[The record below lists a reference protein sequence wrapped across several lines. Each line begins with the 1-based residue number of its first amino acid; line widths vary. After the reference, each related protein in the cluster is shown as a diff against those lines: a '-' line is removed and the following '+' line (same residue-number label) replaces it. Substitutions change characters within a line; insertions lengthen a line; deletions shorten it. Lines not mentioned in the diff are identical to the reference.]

1 MNEQEFL
8 ATLKLVS
15 GEEVISMVLYLED
28 EDKVLLSNPFLV
40 EQSKQRQGQLEVVGF
55 SFKEWVMASFDDMYI
70 ISRDH
75 IITITETKGPIEEF
89 YKKNLEK
96 IQSSKQLLHKP
107 NKLPRKSGYLGSIA
121 DTKNTLE
128 NIYKLSL
135 IHI

>member
-121 DTKNTLE
+121 DTKNILE
-128 NIYKLSL
+128 NIYKKS
-135 IHI
+135 

>member
-1 MNEQEFL
+1 MKDQEFL

-28 EDKVLLSNPFLV
+28 EDKVLLSNPFSV
-40 EQSKQRQGQLEVVGF
+40 EQSRQKQGQLEITGF

-107 NKLPRKSGYLGSIA
+107 NKLPRKSGYLGSIN
-121 DTKNTLE
+121 DTKNILE
-128 NIYKLSL
+128 NIYKKS
-135 IHI
+135 

>member
-55 SFKEWVMASFDDMYI
+55 AFKEWVMASFDDMYI

-128 NIYKLSL
+128 NIYKKS
-135 IHI
+135 

>member
-75 IITITETKGPIEEF
+75 IITITETSGPIEEF

-96 IQSSKQLLHKP
+96 VESSKQLLHKP

-121 DTKNTLE
+121 ETKNTLE
-128 NIYKLSL
+128 NIYKKS
-135 IHI
+135 

>member
-1 MNEQEFL
+1 MKDQEFL

-28 EDKVLLSNPFLV
+28 EDKVLLSNPFSV
-40 EQSKQRQGQLEVVGF
+40 EQSRQKQGQLEITGF

-75 IITITETKGPIEEF
+75 IITITEVEGPIEEF

-96 IQSSKQLLHKP
+96 IESSKQLLHKP
-107 NKLPRKSGYLGSIA
+107 NKLPRKSGYLGSIN

-128 NIYKLSL
+128 NIYKKS
-135 IHI
+135 

>member
-1 MNEQEFL
+1 MKDQEFL
-8 ATLKLVS
+8 ATIKLVS

-28 EDKVLLSNPFLV
+28 EDKVLLSNPFSV
-40 EQSKQRQGQLEVVGF
+40 EQSRQKQGQLEITGF

-107 NKLPRKSGYLGSIA
+107 NKLPRKSGYLGSIN
-121 DTKNTLE
+121 DTKNILE
-128 NIYKLSL
+128 NIYKKS
-135 IHI
+135 

>member
-1 MNEQEFL
+1 MKDQEFL

-28 EDKVLLSNPFLV
+28 EDKVLLSNPFSV
-40 EQSKQRQGQLEVVGF
+40 EQSRQKQGQLEITGF

-75 IITITETKGPIEEF
+75 IITITEVKGPIAEF
-89 YKKNLEK
+89 YQKNLEK

-107 NKLPRKSGYLGSIA
+107 NKLPRKSGYLGSIN
-121 DTKNTLE
+121 DTKNILE
-128 NIYKLSL
+128 NIYKKS
-135 IHI
+135 

>member
-121 DTKNTLE
+121 ETKNTLE
-128 NIYKLSL
+128 NIYKKS
-135 IHI
+135 

>member
-40 EQSKQRQGQLEVVGF
+40 EQSKQWQGQLEVVGF
-55 SFKEWVMASFDDMYI
+55 SFIEWVMASFDDMYI

-121 DTKNTLE
+121 DTKNILE
-128 NIYKLSL
+128 NIYKKS
-135 IHI
+135 

>member
-40 EQSKQRQGQLEVVGF
+40 EQSKQRQGQLEIVGF
-55 SFKEWVMASFDDMYI
+55 AFKEWVMASFDDMYI

-75 IITITETKGPIEEF
+75 IITITETSGPIEEF

-96 IQSSKQLLHKP
+96 VESSKQLLHKP

-121 DTKNTLE
+121 ETKNTLE
-128 NIYKLSL
+128 NIYKKS
-135 IHI
+135 

>member
-1 MNEQEFL
+1 MKDEEFL

-28 EDKVLLSNPFLV
+28 EDKVLLSNPFSV
-40 EQSKQRQGQLEVVGF
+40 EQSRQKQGQLEITGF

-107 NKLPRKSGYLGSIA
+107 NKLPRKSGYLGSIN
-121 DTKNTLE
+121 DTKNILE
-128 NIYKLSL
+128 NIYKKS
-135 IHI
+135 

>member
-1 MNEQEFL
+1 MKDQEFL

-128 NIYKLSL
+128 NIYKKS
-135 IHI
+135 

>member
-1 MNEQEFL
+1 MKEQEFL

-28 EDKVLLSNPFLV
+28 EDKVLLSNPFSV
-40 EQSKQRQGQLEVVGF
+40 EQSRQKQGQLEITGF

-121 DTKNTLE
+121 DTKNILE
-128 NIYKLSL
+128 NIYKKS
-135 IHI
+135 